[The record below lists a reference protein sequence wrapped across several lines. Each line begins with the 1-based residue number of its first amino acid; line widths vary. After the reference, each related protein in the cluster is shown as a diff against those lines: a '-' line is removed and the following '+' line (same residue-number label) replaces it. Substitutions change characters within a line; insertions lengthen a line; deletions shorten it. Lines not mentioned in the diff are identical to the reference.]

1 MSKSRRYRYIN
12 TILGEIGPA
21 GEDGQPGEGYDMGKI
36 YFKDI
41 DETNND
47 FENQEI
53 LLTIDVEKTIQN
65 GCNWTDFV
73 EVYNQ
78 DDIND
83 LQHIRIKN
91 PRPESLD
98 QFIAKMYVNLETP
111 EIPNL
116 LNYSL
121 QCDLSGMYIAG
132 DTLQNI
138 TIDSIQ
144 KYRQTF
150 DVFGPVCY
158 NLTYL
163 QENRS
168 QSINYANIYVAKIT
182 KNKGHE
188 QYPKRLVMRN
198 IAMIFHVYKR

>member
-1 MSKSRRYRYIN
+1 MSDSRRYRYVN

-41 DETNND
+41 DETSSD

-53 LLTIDVEKTIQN
+53 LLTVDVEKTMQN
-65 GCNWTDFV
+65 GCNWTDFI

-78 DDIND
+78 DNVND

-98 QFIAKMYVNLETP
+98 NFIAKIYVNLETP

-121 QCDLSGMYIAG
+121 QCDLSGVYIAG

-168 QSINYANIYVAKIT
+168 QSINYANIYIAKIT

-188 QYPKRLVMRN
+188 QYPKRLVMKN

>member
-12 TILGEIGPA
+12 TLLGEIGPA

-41 DETNND
+41 DENHPN
-47 FENQEI
+47 FEDQEI
-53 LLTIDVEKTIQN
+53 ILTVDVEKTIQN

-78 DDIND
+78 SNINE
-83 LQHIRIKN
+83 LQHIRISN

-98 QFIAKMYVNLETP
+98 EFIGKIYVNLETP

-121 QCDLSGMYIAG
+121 QCDLSGINIIG

-163 QENRS
+163 EEQRT
-168 QSINYANIYVAKIT
+168 QCINYGNIYLFKIT

-188 QYPKRLVMRN
+188 QYPKQLVMKN

>member
-1 MSKSRRYRYIN
+1 MSDSRRYRYVN

-41 DETNND
+41 DETSSD

-53 LLTIDVEKTIQN
+53 LLTVDVEKTIQN
-65 GCNWTDFV
+65 GCNWTDFI

-78 DDIND
+78 DNVND

-98 QFIAKMYVNLETP
+98 NFIAKIYVNLETP

-121 QCDLSGMYIAG
+121 QCDLSGVYIAG

-163 QENRS
+163 DENRS
-168 QSINYANIYVAKIT
+168 QSINYANIYIAKIT

-188 QYPKRLVMRN
+188 QYPKRLVMKN

>member
-12 TILGEIGPA
+12 TLLGEIGPA

-41 DETNND
+41 DENHPN
-47 FENQEI
+47 FEDQEI
-53 LLTIDVEKTIQN
+53 TLTIDVEKTIQN

-78 DDIND
+78 SNINE
-83 LQHIRIKN
+83 LQHIRISN

-98 QFIAKMYVNLETP
+98 EFIGKIYVNLETP

-121 QCDLSGMYIAG
+121 QCDLSGINIMG

-163 QENRS
+163 EEQRT
-168 QSINYANIYVAKIT
+168 QCINYGNIYKLIT
-182 KNKGHE
+182 
-188 QYPKRLVMRN
+188 YM
-198 IAMIFHVYKR
+198 YK